1 VRNDPRP
8 LEIGPQFAPDRADMP
23 TATRLKLDL
32 RIHRQ
37 RLALR
42 ENWQIV
48 ESRQELRSTT
58 SRSRHLDVALRLMD
72 ENRRL
77 REEMDGL
84 RARLKDT
91 EAVERTVENAL
102 CDHFLGVQGDW
113 ERDAYGNVEE
123 KLDQYGVVTCM
134 TKLLATLADPEPGT
148 TITQKDR
155 S

>member
-1 VRNDPRP
+1 MRNDPRP

-42 ENWQIV
+42 NDWQIV
-48 ESRQELRSTT
+48 EARQEMRSTYA
-58 SRSRHLDVALRLMD
+58 RSRHLDTAIRLMV

-77 REEMDGL
+77 RDEMDAL
-84 RARLKDT
+84 KARLKDAAT
-91 EAVERTVENAL
+91 VERRVENAL
-102 CDHFLGVQGDW
+102 SDHFLGLQGDW

-123 KLDQYGVVTCM
+123 KLDHHGVVTCM
-134 TKLLATLADPEPGT
+134 TRLLETMADEVP
-148 TITQKDR
+148 DR
-155 S
+155 KT